1 MSDDKKNIG
10 PEAAPPA
17 EAPAPA
23 VENAAVPEQPA
34 PEPVLT
40 DAEAVMLEHE
50 GQAALF
56 EMGEAVPDPADAVTH
71 AEVEEPAA
79 PEVPKAGKEQAQP
92 PAPGKDDPAP
102 AHSGKVVDFAAARDK
117 AAKDEKKAV
126 KQKPPTEKD
135 KAAKPGR
142 GRPPKESRATPNKV
156 KPSKTE
162 KAAPEQTKP
171 PKAGKTHAAPE
182 EKAAPPAPEVPPTPR
197 DATRAE
203 KEEIVYLDLSD
214 LHPFKDHPFGVR
226 DDAEMKSLVES
237 VRNGG
242 VNQPALVRPR
252 EGGGYEIIAGH
263 RRQMASQLAG
273 YRNMPCIVRNMTDD
287 EAILAMTDDNLRQ
300 RETILPSEKA
310 MSLKMQYEAIKHQG
324 ARGDS
329 AEAGKLSLESVGQR
343 NGMSV
348 KTVQR
353 YIWLNDLVPE
363 LKQTMDDGKLS
374 FTPAVEISRVRP
386 KHQKYIA
393 VSIEGQQA
401 SPSKGQAKRLRELD
415 KENKLS
421 PDVIDGIL
429 CEEKKKEDRD
439 VIITGAE
446 LEKFFGKEAT
456 PRQMKDQIM
465 TLLEDWKERQPPE
478 LAKPDKKMDME
489 K

>member
-1 MSDDKKNIG
+1 MADDKKNI
-10 PEAAPPA
+10 PDVAPPT
-17 EAPAPA
+17 EAPAPT
-23 VENAAVPEQPA
+23 VEVAAVPEPPA

-40 DAEAVMLEHE
+40 DAEAVMLEQE

-56 EMGEAVPDPADAVTH
+56 EMGEAVPDPADAVTR
-71 AEVEEPAA
+71 AEVEEPTA
-79 PEVPKAGKEQAQP
+79 PEVPKAEKEQAQP
-92 PAPGKDDPAP
+92 PDPGRDDPAP
-102 AHSGKVVDFAAARDK
+102 AHSGKVVDFAAACDE
-117 AAKDEKKAV
+117 AAKEEKKAI
-126 KQKPPTEKD
+126 KQKLPKEKG
-135 KAAKPGR
+135 KAAKPGK
-142 GRPPKESRATPNKV
+142 GRPPKAE
-156 KPSKTE
+156 KT
-162 KAAPEQTKP
+162 APEQVKS
-171 PKAGKTHAAPE
+171 PKAGKAHAAPE

-329 AEAGKLSLESVGQR
+329 TEAGKLSLESVGQR

>member
-1 MSDDKKNIG
+1 MAEDKKNI
-10 PEAAPPA
+10 PETAPPA

-23 VENAAVPEQPA
+23 VENAVVPEQPISESTLA
-34 PEPVLT
+34 
-40 DAEAVMLEHE
+40 DAETVMLEHE
-50 GQAALF
+50 GQAVLF

-71 AEVEEPAA
+71 AEVDEPAT
-79 PEVPKAGKEQAQP
+79 PEVPQTKKEQAQP
-92 PAPGKDDPAP
+92 PTPGKDAPAP
-102 AHSGKVVDFAAARDK
+102 AHSGKVVDFAAAREE
-117 AAKDEKKAV
+117 AAKEEKKAI
-126 KQKPPTEKD
+126 KQKPPKEKG
-135 KAAKPGR
+135 KATKPGK
-142 GRPPKESRATPNKV
+142 GRP
-156 KPSKTE
+156 SKAE
-162 KAAPEQTKP
+162 KAAPEQGKP